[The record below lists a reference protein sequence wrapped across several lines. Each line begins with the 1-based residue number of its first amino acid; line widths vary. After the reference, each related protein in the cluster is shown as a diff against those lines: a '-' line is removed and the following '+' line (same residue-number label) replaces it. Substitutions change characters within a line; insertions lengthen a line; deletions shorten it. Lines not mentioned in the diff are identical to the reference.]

1 MYIRKSLPKK
11 AEKGGTTMSKGLQK
25 ELAHRKEEEERLQF
39 PRFSNKEALELGLK
53 IVEKAEERGAA
64 VAVDITVN
72 GTQLFHYAM
81 KGTNKRHAMWI
92 QRKQNTVQVSQ
103 ISSLHAG
110 QFLESQGKDLWKDW
124 RLSDADYAIIGGGFP
139 IIVRGTGVI
148 GAVACSGLPHEEDH
162 KLLVDSISELLG
174 IDMGKED

>member
-1 MYIRKSLPKK
+1 MGK
-11 AEKGGTTMSKGLQK
+11 AMQK
-25 ELAHRKEEEERLQF
+25 ELARRREEEERLRF
-39 PRFSNKEALELGLK
+39 PRFSNREALELGLK
-53 IVEKAEERGAA
+53 IIEKAEQRGAA

-92 QRKQNTVQVSQ
+92 QRKQNTVQVAQ

-110 QFLESQGKDLWKDW
+110 QFLASEGKDLWKDW

-139 IIVRGTGVI
+139 IAVAGTGVI

-162 KLLVDSISELLG
+162 RLLVDALSDLLG
-174 IDMGKED
+174 VDLGKEED

>member
-1 MYIRKSLPKK
+1 
-11 AEKGGTTMSKGLQK
+11 MSKVLQK
-25 ELAHRKEEEERLQF
+25 ELARREEEEERLCF

-53 IVEKAEERGAA
+53 IVEKAEARGVA

-81 KGTNKRHAMWI
+81 KGTNKRHAMWV
-92 QRKQNTVQVSQ
+92 QRKQNTVQVAQ
-103 ISSLHAG
+103 VSSLHAG

-139 IIVRGTGVI
+139 IIVAGTGVI

-162 KLLVDSISELLG
+162 KLLVDSISDLLG
-174 IDMGKED
+174 IDLGEAE